1 MWPGPGRGVNG
12 RVLGE
17 MARRRPVSPCPAPRA
32 QRCMQAGGVHSVLAM
47 RAKARTS
54 ARRMPGFACDW
65 SANARPRTEARACAT
80 HGRERAQLATRI
92 ADWSIQQRLSLH
104 GQETGGGA
112 RSRLGRGGGE
122 ARPHALA
129 IAPFQRPMH
138 ATAWASGLVCVCA
151 NYRLAVPISWQ
162 ACRLV
167 TPWPP
172 RHSAVE
178 TRGCGASHMG
188 ARRPHIPHAWV
199 KTGRLTHSSPPPAPS
214 VRRSIG
220 DETCTGGVRTDG
232 TRNLYHSTSHD
243 ER

>member
-1 MWPGPGRGVNG
+1 
-12 RVLGE
+12 
-17 MARRRPVSPCPAPRA
+17 MARKLGAALGR
-32 QRCMQAGGVHSVLAM
+32 
-47 RAKARTS
+47 
-54 ARRMPGFACDW
+54 DW
-65 SANARPRTEARACAT
+65 
-80 HGRERAQLATRI
+80 
-92 ADWSIQQRLSLH
+92 
-104 GQETGGGA
+104 GGA
-112 RSRLGRGGGE
+112 GGE

-188 ARRPHIPHAWV
+188 ARRPPYPARVGENWQANPQ
-199 KTGRLTHSSPPPAPS
+199 LTNRPLPS
-214 VRRSIG
+214 VDRRR
-220 DETCTGGVRTDG
+220 DLLGGVTTGHFVSPFSFFLPRFWI
-232 TRNLYHSTSHD
+232 LS
-243 ER
+243 

>member
-32 QRCMQAGGVHSVLAM
+32 RRCMQAGGVHSVLAM

-112 RSRLGRGGGE
+112 RSRLGRGGGRGTA
-122 ARPHALA
+122 ARARNRPFSAPHARNGVG
-129 IAPFQRPMH
+129 IG
-138 ATAWASGLVCVCA
+138 SGVCVCQ
-151 NYRLAVPISWQ
+151 LQ
-162 ACRLV
+162 ACRPTVMAGMQAGDALAA
-167 TPWPP
+167 PP
-172 RHSAVE
+172 QC
-178 TRGCGASHMG
+178 CGNEGLWGIAHGS
-188 ARRPHIPHAWV
+188 
-199 KTGRLTHSSPPPAPS
+199 PPAPLS
-214 VRRSIG
+214 R
-220 DETCTGGVRTDG
+220 TCG
-232 TRNLYHSTSHD
+232 
-243 ER
+243 

>member
-1 MWPGPGRGVNG
+1 MNG

-138 ATAWASGLVCVCA
+138 ATAWASGLVLCVCA
-151 NYRLAVPISWQ
+151 KCCCLAVPMSWL

-188 ARRPHIPHAWV
+188 ARRPPYPARV
-199 KTGRLTHSSPPPAPS
+199 GRT
-214 VRRSIG
+214 V
-220 DETCTGGVRTDG
+220 
-232 TRNLYHSTSHD
+232 
-243 ER
+243 

>member
-1 MWPGPGRGVNG
+1 
-12 RVLGE
+12 

-65 SANARPRTEARACAT
+65 SANARSRTEVRACAT

-112 RSRLGRGGGE
+112 RSRLGRGGGRGTA
-122 ARPHALA
+122 ARARNRPFSAPHARNGVG
-129 IAPFQRPMH
+129 IG
-138 ATAWASGLVCVCA
+138 SGVCVCA
-151 NYRLAVPISWQ
+151 KCCCLAVPLSWL

-188 ARRPHIPHAWV
+188 ARRPPYPARVGENWQANPQ
-199 KTGRLTHSSPPPAPS
+199 LTNRPLPS
-214 VRRSIG
+214 VDRRR
-220 DETCTGGVRTDG
+220 DLHGGVTTGHFVSPFSLFLPRFWI
-232 TRNLYHSTSHD
+232 LS
-243 ER
+243 